1 MGMFQKYARC
11 DKYIVPR
18 PKNGVESVELLSVEQ
33 IGHMAGQTVGDPGDQ
48 QTYPPLQGKKKRK
61 RKKSQQLKDR
71 KHSKRWFHHLIEV
84 LQIIK
89 ALPRG

>member
-48 QTYPPLQGKKKRK
+48 QTYPPLQGKKK
-61 RKKSQQLKDR
+61 KKEKE
-71 KHSKRWFHHLIEV
+71 KNHSN
-84 LQIIK
+84 
-89 ALPRG
+89 